1 MKTPFSPF
9 QYMVGFMECFHTLLS
24 ACMLLFDVDVNLRP
38 RWLLSALH
46 KHYEE
51 CILRIL
57 VSQPSD

>member
-9 QYMVGFMECFHTLLS
+9 QYMVYGVFSYLLS
-24 ACMLLFDVDVNLRP
+24 ACMLLFDVGVNLRP